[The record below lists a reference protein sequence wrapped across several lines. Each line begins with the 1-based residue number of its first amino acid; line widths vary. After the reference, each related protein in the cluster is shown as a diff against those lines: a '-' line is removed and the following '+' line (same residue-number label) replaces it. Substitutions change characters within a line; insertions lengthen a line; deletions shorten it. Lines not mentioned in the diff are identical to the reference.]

1 MKKIRT
7 IFLWIISLWI
17 TFYLLGFMI
26 LTLIRDNKDSENSE
40 KLEVSDMIYW
50 DIIQEPQVVEAPEE
64 DVRFPDSNPIYW
76 WIWTHEIVWDKTIYY
91 NDEYGISFR
100 LWEEFS
106 WGRIVER
113 DTEEWDTINENL
125 YKLHRIEVYKKDWWW
140 EWYGQVFIINAVNNE
155 QFNIWKWRP
164 IYNENLENDVLWT
177 NNKYSFWST
186 NLHNN
191 WIVDITNERV
201 TDMYIFDVK
210 SEKDIPE
217 WWWERITVVTDMC
230 REQLWEIDYIEYWD
244 WICRFNENERCYLNE
259 LADWNCRNEK
269 LYNEF
274 LDTIKS
280 SWEQPQRIN
289 DYPEKTEEENILTI
303 EKENMNTN
311 NVINLKIWNKTFDVV
326 LEENS
331 ATKALIEKLHEWNVV
346 VNAREYWW
354 FEKVG
359 NLGFDL
365 PRADKQITTEA
376 WDIVLYNW
384 NQVSLFYNS
393 NSRSYTKLWKV
404 QMNSE
409 EDLEK
414 ILWDWDVTLTFS
426 LK

>member
-1 MKKIRT
+1 MKKFWT

-76 WIWTHEIVWDKTIYY
+76 WIWTHEIVWNKTIYY
-91 NDEYGISFR
+91 DDKYGISFR

-164 IYNENLENDVLWT
+164 VYNENLENDVLWT

-186 NLHNN
+186 NLKN

-201 TDMYIFDVK
+201 TDMYIFDINSQEVI
-210 SEKDIPE
+210 S
-217 WWWERITVVTDMC
+217 
-230 REQLWEIDYIEYWD
+230 WD
-244 WICRFNENERCYLNE
+244 G
-259 LADWNCRNEK
+259 
-269 LYNEF
+269 
-274 LDTIKS
+274 
-280 SWEQPQRIN
+280 
-289 DYPEKTEEENILTI
+289 EENILVI

-311 NVINLKIWNKTFDVV
+311 NVINLKIWNAVFDVT

-331 ATKALIEKLHEWNVV
+331 STKALIEKLHEWDIV

-359 NLGFDL
+359 NLEFDL
-365 PRADKQITTEA
+365 PRADKQISTEPG
-376 WDIVLYNW
+376 DLVLYQW
-384 NQVSLFYNS
+384 NQVSLFYNK

-404 QMNSE
+404 QMNSKENLE
-409 EDLEK
+409 E
-414 ILWDWDVTLTFS
+414 ILWNWDVTLTFS

>member
-1 MKKIRT
+1 MKKFRT

-26 LTLIRDNKDSENSE
+26 LTLIRDNKDSENSK

-50 DIIQEPQVVEAPEE
+50 DIIQEPQLVDAPEE

-76 WIWTHEIVWDKTIYY
+76 WIWTYEIVWDKTIYY

-164 IYNENLENDVLWT
+164 LYNENLENDVLWT

-201 TDMYIFDVK
+201 TNMYIFDVK

-274 LDTIKS
+274 LEDIKS
-280 SWEQPQRIN
+280 SWEQPQW
-289 DYPEKTEEENILTI
+289 KNILITT
-303 EKENMNTN
+303 ENEMDMN
-311 NVINLKIWNKTFDVV
+311 INLQIWNKTFDVT

-331 ATKALIEKLHEWNVV
+331 ATKALIEKLHEWDIV

-365 PRADKQITTEA
+365 PRADKQISTEPG
-376 WDIVLYNW
+376 DLVLYQW

-393 NSRSYTKLWKV
+393 NSWSYTKLWKV
-404 QMNSE
+404 QINSKK
-409 EDLEK
+409 DLEE
-414 ILWDWDVTLTFS
+414 ILWNWDVTLTFS

>member
-40 KLEVSDMIYW
+40 KLEVSDMVYW

-91 NDEYGISFR
+91 DDKYGISFR

-113 DTEEWDTINENL
+113 DTQEWDTTNENL
-125 YKLHRIEVYKKDWWW
+125 YNLHRIEVYKRDWWW
-140 EWYGQVFIINAVNNE
+140 KWYGQVFIINAVNNE

-164 IYNENLENDVLWT
+164 VYNENLENDVLWT

-186 NLHNN
+186 NLKN
-191 WIVDITNERV
+191 WIVDITNEIV
-201 TDMYIFDVK
+201 TDMYIFDVN
-210 SEKDIPE
+210 SPEVIP
-217 WWWERITVVTDMC
+217 
-230 REQLWEIDYIEYWD
+230 
-244 WICRFNENERCYLNE
+244 
-259 LADWNCRNEK
+259 WN
-269 LYNEF
+269 
-274 LDTIKS
+274 D
-280 SWEQPQRIN
+280 
-289 DYPEKTEEENILTI
+289 EEVILI
-303 EKENMNTN
+303 VEDESMNTDN
-311 NVINLKIWNKTFDVV
+311 TINLKIWDKTFDVV
-326 LEENS
+326 LEDNI
-331 ATKALIEKLHEWNVV
+331 ATKALLEKLKGWDVV

-365 PRADKQITTEA
+365 PRADKQITTEPG
-376 WDIVLYNW
+376 DLVLYQW
-384 NQVSLFYNS
+384 NQISLFYNS
-393 NSRSYTKLWKV
+393 NSWSYTRLWKV
-404 QMNSE
+404 QNIS
-409 EDLEK
+409 K
-414 ILWDWDVTLTFS
+414 SNLWDWDVTLTFS

>member
-26 LTLIRDNKDSENSE
+26 LTLIRNNKDSENSE

-50 DIIQEPQVVEAPEE
+50 DIIQEPQMVEAPEE

-76 WIWTHEIVWDKTIYY
+76 WIWTHEIIWDKTIYY

-106 WGRIVER
+106 WGNIVER

-210 SEKDIPE
+210 ESGDN
-217 WWWERITVVTDMC
+217 
-230 REQLWEIDYIEYWD
+230 Q
-244 WICRFNENERCYLNE
+244 
-259 LADWNCRNEK
+259 
-269 LYNEF
+269 F
-274 LDTIKS
+274 LEDIKS
-280 SWEQPQRIN
+280 SWEQPQW
-289 DYPEKTEEENILTI
+289 KNILITT
-303 EKENMNTN
+303 EDKMDMN
-311 NVINLKIWNKTFDVV
+311 INLQIWDKTFDVV
-326 LEENS
+326 LEDNI
-331 ATKALIEKLHEWNVV
+331 ATKALIEKLHEWDVV

-365 PRADKQITTEA
+365 PRADKQITTEPG
-376 WDIVLYNW
+376 DLVLYQW

-393 NSRSYTKLWKV
+393 NSWSYTKLWKV
-404 QMNSE
+404 QINSKE
-409 EDLEK
+409 NLEG
-414 ILWDWDVTLTFS
+414 ILWNWDVTLTFS

>member
-1 MKKIRT
+1 MKKFRT

-26 LTLIRDNKDSENSE
+26 FTLIRGNKGSENSE
-40 KLEVSDMIYW
+40 KLEVSDIIYW
-50 DIIQEPQVVEAPEE
+50 DIIQEPQMVEAPEE

-164 IYNENLENDVLWT
+164 VYNENLENNVLWT

-186 NLHNN
+186 NLKN

-201 TDMYIFDVK
+201 TDMYIFDVN
-210 SEKDIPE
+210 SPEVIP
-217 WWWERITVVTDMC
+217 W
-230 REQLWEIDYIEYWD
+230 
-244 WICRFNENERCYLNE
+244 
-259 LADWNCRNEK
+259 K
-269 LYNEF
+269 G
-274 LDTIKS
+274 
-280 SWEQPQRIN
+280 
-289 DYPEKTEEENILTI
+289 EENILTI

-311 NVINLKIWNKTFDVV
+311 NVINLKIWNAVFYVT

-331 ATKALIEKLHEWNVV
+331 ATKALVEQLHEWDVV
-346 VNAREYWW
+346 VNAHEYWW
-354 FEKVG
+354 FEKVWS
-359 NLGFDL
+359 LGFDL
-365 PRADKQITTEA
+365 PRADNQISTEPG
-376 WDIVLYNW
+376 DLVLYQW

-404 QMNSE
+404 QMNSK

-414 ILWDWDVTLTFS
+414 ILWDWDVALVFS

>member
-26 LTLIRDNKDSENSE
+26 FTLIRDNKDSENSE

-50 DIIQEPQVVEAPEE
+50 DIIQEPQMVEAPEE

-106 WGRIVER
+106 WGNIVER
-113 DTEEWDTINENL
+113 DTQEWDTINENL
-125 YKLHRIEVYKKDWWW
+125 YNLHRIEVFKKDWWW

-164 IYNENLENDVLWT
+164 VYNENLENDVLWT

-186 NLHNN
+186 NLKN

-201 TDMYIFDVK
+201 TDMYIFDVN
-210 SEKDIPE
+210 SPE
-217 WWWERITVVTDMC
+217 VISWNG
-230 REQLWEIDYIEYWD
+230 EQ
-244 WICRFNENERCYLNE
+244 
-259 LADWNCRNEK
+259 
-269 LYNEF
+269 
-274 LDTIKS
+274 
-280 SWEQPQRIN
+280 
-289 DYPEKTEEENILTI
+289 NILVV
-303 EKENMNTN
+303 EEENMNTDN
-311 NVINLKIWNKTFDVV
+311 TINLKIWDKTFDVV
-326 LEENS
+326 LEDNI
-331 ATKALIEKLHEWNVV
+331 ATKALLEKLKGWDMVV
-346 VNAREYWW
+346 KANEYWW

-365 PRADKQITTEA
+365 PRADKQITTEPG
-376 WDIVLYNW
+376 DLVLYQW
-384 NQVSLFYNS
+384 NQISLFYNS
-393 NSRSYTKLWKV
+393 NSWSYTRLWKV
-404 QMNSE
+404 QNIS
-409 EDLEK
+409 K
-414 ILWDWDVTLTFS
+414 SNLWDWDVTLTFS